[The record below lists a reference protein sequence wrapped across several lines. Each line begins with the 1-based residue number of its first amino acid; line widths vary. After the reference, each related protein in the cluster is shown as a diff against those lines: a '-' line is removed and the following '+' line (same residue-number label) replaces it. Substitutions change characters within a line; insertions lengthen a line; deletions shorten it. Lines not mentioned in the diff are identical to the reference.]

1 MIMATQSKSRR
12 NRNRAPITR
21 RKRPR
26 LNAPAKRVDSREYCL
41 PDGLIAAIEAD
52 REALELV
59 LTLLTSVDA
68 TLEQREDGGG
78 DVLDADDSADA
89 QVLKARVLARPL
101 DLVRLAI
108 QRVYQVHSDLD
119 SYNLGRAARGASVPR

>member
-1 MIMATQSKSRR
+1 MTAQSKSRR
-12 NRNRAPITR
+12 SRNRAPIICR
-21 RKRPR
+21 ERPR
-26 LNAPAKRVDSREYCL
+26 SNAPAKQGDGRGYCL
-41 PDGLIAAIEAD
+41 PDGLISAVEAD
-52 REALELV
+52 RTVLALV

-68 TLEQREDGGG
+68 ALEQREDGGG

-119 SYNLGRAARGASVPR
+119 SYNLGRAAGGAK